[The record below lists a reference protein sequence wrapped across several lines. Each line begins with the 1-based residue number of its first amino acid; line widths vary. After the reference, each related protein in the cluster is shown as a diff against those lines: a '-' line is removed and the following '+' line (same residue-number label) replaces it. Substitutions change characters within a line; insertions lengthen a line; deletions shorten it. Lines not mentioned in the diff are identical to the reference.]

1 MKNKVIVQKNFLAI
15 LLMTSLAFTIIPAFA
30 QSQEIISITTS
41 KETYEQGEIIVVSG
55 EVTAIIG
62 ETPVVLQIFFGN
74 NLVDVAQLSVAQDG
88 TYTHTMISEGPLW
101 GKGGEYI
108 VRASYGTGN
117 VAETTFEF
125 VTEQTISETTNNFE
139 VDAGTSG
146 TFDVEYTIRGGT
158 VENMIID
165 PDIFA
170 LIVIIDS
177 ENDGS
182 ITLDLPRDSIDAKKP
197 SGSDDTYIILI
208 DGIEVPYEEISQN
221 SQERKIKI
229 QFEEGDSDIEI
240 IGTFIVPEF
249 GTIAILVLAVTIISV
264 IVVSRT
270 KLQLIK

>member
-1 MKNKVIVQKNFLAI
+1 MF
-15 LLMTSLAFTIIPAFA
+15 SLTFTVIPAFA
-30 QSQEIISITTS
+30 QTQEIISINTS

-62 ETPVVLQIFFGN
+62 DTPVVLQIFFGT

-101 GKGGEYI
+101 GNGGEYI

-125 VTEQTISETTNNFE
+125 ITEQTISETTNNFE

-165 PDIFA
+165 SDIFA

-249 GTIAILVLAVTIISV
+249 GTIAILILAVTTISV
-264 IVVSRT
+264 IAISRT